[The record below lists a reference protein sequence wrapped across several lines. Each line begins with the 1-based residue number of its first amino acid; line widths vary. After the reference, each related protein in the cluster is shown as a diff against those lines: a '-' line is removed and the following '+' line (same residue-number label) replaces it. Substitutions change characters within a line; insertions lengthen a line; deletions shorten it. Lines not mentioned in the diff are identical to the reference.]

1 MYKVILKDG
10 GVYTIKKEQ
19 VELWKMLYPG
29 VDVEQELGVLKE
41 MWSENAIPRKTAKSI
56 NKFINKH
63 LQNASKTDKKLDK
76 YS

>member
-1 MYKVILKDG
+1 MIKVILKDG

-29 VDVEQELGVLKE
+29 VDVEQELGTLKE
-41 MWSENAIPRKTAKSI
+41 MWTENAIPRKTAKSI

-63 LQNASKTDKKLDK
+63 LKEQEKLWKKK
-76 YS
+76 Y